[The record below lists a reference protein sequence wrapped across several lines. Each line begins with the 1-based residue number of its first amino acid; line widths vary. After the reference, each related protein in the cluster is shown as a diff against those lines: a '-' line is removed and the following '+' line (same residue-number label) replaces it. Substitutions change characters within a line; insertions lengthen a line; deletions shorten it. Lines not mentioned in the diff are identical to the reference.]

1 MLIDEIRNNFNYK
14 NKKIKKIKRIK
25 IKFYIKIKWNQ
36 TMKD

>member
-25 IKFYIKIKWNQ
+25 IKFYIKIK
-36 TMKD
+36 